1 MELIFKSDEFV
12 ALLKRIDKL
21 KVQLSPEEE
30 ELLGEV
36 KEKLMGGEEGK
47 GSDGSDEGGEHQ

>member
-30 ELLGEV
+30 ELLSEV
-36 KEKLMGGEEGK
+36 RKKLESMGR
-47 GSDGSDEGGEHQ
+47 